1 MPCPYCESGICAQAL
16 GVGAGEAGAW
26 AGGHAA
32 GAALGAFVGLVAG
45 DVEFDQGAG
54 RDVEFNG
61 AAAAIDQRPC
71 GYGEAAFLFDDAD
84 GFARGAASGPDVFD
98 YEDALAG
105 RQFEASTEGHLA
117 GAVAFD
123 EESAN
128 AEGAGDFVSDDYA
141 AEGGRHHTSKF
152 VIAENFGEGA
162 AEGVGVLREL
172 EHEGALDVGA
182 AVTAAGEF
190 EVALADGAYFFE
202 EFQDFITFHGT
213 RWRGA

>member
-1 MPCPYCESGICAQAL
+1 MRLGL

-45 DVEFDQGAG
+45 DIEFEEGAGGDVEFDC
-54 RDVEFNG
+54 
-61 AAAAIDQRPC
+61 AAAAIDERAC
-71 GYGEAAFLFDDAD
+71 GYGEAAFLFYDAD
-84 GFARGAASGPDVFD
+84 GFARGAACGPDVFD

-105 RQFEASTEGHLA
+105 RQFKAAAEGHLA

-128 AEGAGDFVSDDYA
+128 AESAGDFVSDYYA
-141 AEGGRHHTSKF
+141 AEGGRDDTSEF
-152 VIAENFGEGA
+152 MIAENFGEGA
-162 AEGVGVLREL
+162 AEGFGVLGKL
-172 EHEGALDVGA
+172 QHERALDVCA
-182 AVTAAGEF
+182 AVAAAREF

-202 EFQDFITFHGT
+202 EF
-213 RWRGA
+213 